1 MTQPDVVVDICRA
14 IHAVSNLPLSIKCRT
29 GVDHHDSYEFLANFI
44 AHITSRTQ
52 VNQVIVHARKAL
64 LLNIPARKNLVIPPL
79 NYDRVRALKRA
90 FPHLSITLNGGI
102 ATTDVIQRHLA
113 HFDGV
118 MLGRKVRDD
127 PLFLLDIDQVLHGTA
142 RAREQVQSDILGQ
155 YLAYAD
161 AEQAK
166 GFSSLSVLTKPVHYL
181 VDGLQGKAFRGIL
194 GRTLAQTKRGTC
206 SVSHLVHTC
215 LQKAQQVPKSKKS
228 QAKKSKGANNTPVP
242 VPGKPPIIAPSVA
255 SIPAPRRPQTAFPRG
270 ADDAPTTVAT
280 PGPRQTWA
288 EKIKEQKRQNHL
300 IRKHKPKD
308 IPSLRFHTDTK
319 PVTGA
324 SFDYAL
330 PRCDLVAGSH
340 VLGAVQAFDDHR
352 VFVDLPGSAKGVLPI
367 TNVSTVLTTLL
378 KIAAGMEEPGSADT
392 ITVPSNLDADYVRP
406 RNLFYLNQWL
416 HCVVLSHEVME
427 DGDQTHQV
435 YELSVDPELANEHL
449 TPEDLTSSS
458 MVVGGTVRA
467 QSDDGYVVDLG
478 GDHLTGFISL
488 ENAQLGMLDQATSEQ
503 PLAIGQYLLFE
514 TSGQPA
520 SDGLAQ
526 LTVVHEGAFSSPTNH
541 LSTTAA
547 ILPGMLVSA
556 TITAVATRGL
566 ECLIMDTV
574 KATIH
579 WYHAD
584 GVGSSHS
591 SVMLTK
597 YQEGQ
602 IIQARVL
609 ATDDTAT
616 DRPLALANRWYLV
629 NMATSAISTATGLS
643 LDYSG
648 PVRLGSQIP
657 VCVSRTSA
665 KMGLVGSAVDIDGVV
680 AVAPPDHWHE
690 NPAGVPETD
699 LADFQPGQWVT
710 ACVLKY
716 SPCENTITASI
727 RPVDLAQKYWQL
739 SDVLNG
745 QRISGV
751 ITEVTAEG
759 VRVEIAP
766 EIFGFLPLA
775 NIPKDS
781 ALAKRSHRKVGKP
794 VDAIVWSAD
803 GVSDPTLTCHKGLLE
818 TTLRLDYKG
827 DQYGVEYLTCALVIK
842 VRRGDVHVEFPGGQR
857 GVIKADNVAQAQATD
872 PNLKP
877 VEGEAI
883 RCYRA
888 GPGDKSS
895 VAVKLLCQTA
905 SLPEEPSADISNI
918 RKATDADKGDET
930 ITMALDAEDDDEDK
944 SDAEDDDYKWIP
956 SPLTVLSSE
965 PRPKV
970 STSKAIKP
978 ATLRRG
984 TVVQKTAH
992 TIIVQLYPT
1001 NVRAELPRAHL
1012 SDHLGPIVDAQFS
1025 RVQVGDQ
1032 VDQCVVVRP
1041 YEPVLISRKPLFLT
1055 MVKSGLNMLR
1065 EPQSMTTGQL
1075 VPGFVTG
1082 VGKSARVE
1090 FLSGVQTSI
1099 YVGQL
1104 ADYFV
1109 GEPKQHLSR
1118 HQTVLAALQND
1129 QRDLSR
1135 TEFTLKTSKTIEPL
1149 LMAEHDEK
1157 SFHYPVARLNLMGLF
1172 ATSFFSELDVLSDAA
1187 LSTRCLGQY
1196 VSGKVIQE
1204 LPNGL
1209 IVDLKDDFCGFVAKE
1224 HLENPKPTRGDHV
1237 VGRILDFSRSKS
1249 MADLTLLSETM
1260 VHREVRNAPAT
1271 LGQLLRSD
1279 AQSSPNEPLAP
1290 VLKALQSVCD
1300 QRQEIEARVQLIKD
1314 NYLVLTIPTMDHAV
1328 MFAMATSYNDHRRPA
1343 FKYAVGDSYGAVLC
1357 QVPSSTTASNL
1368 RIVGRVRP
1376 YSLHEAP
1383 GAVPQTLADS
1393 ADRPSDTQAP
1403 MLTDDREAPKALRH
1417 SPADITPG
1425 AIVDVQIT
1433 RINRTSMHVRLADNT
1448 VGIITPLDVVDS
1460 IGQLKDSNRPFAH
1473 YTAGQIVDAK
1483 VVQSETGAALPF
1495 LNMRPDQTIHILSL
1509 RPGELDPTTAGRVV
1523 HRPPTVQQLVIGQT
1537 YLGFVIATRNRV
1549 LTVTLPGGVK
1559 GHSGGFHLS
1568 CKPQVLES
1576 VDSHFTVGG
1585 VVLCRLVGLAGEL
1598 AQVVIMSGEYP
1609 GIDMPKQM
1617 EVAAPESATLCIMG
1631 TCTLGYMVRF
1641 PDAQSQCGYI
1651 LWTEVADDYDQLVQK
1666 PLQLNQEV
1674 QGVVYARITYPMNA
1688 MLVSLRASRRAMVDG
1703 SNCHP
1708 AKLVQADDSAV
1719 SDPVIT
1725 AVKELKRGQIV
1736 RGFVRTW
1743 VPTGVIVSLGPL
1755 VDAFCPIR
1763 QLSRVPLA
1771 PKSQAFRTGQLVTGM
1786 INKVPRDNRS
1796 PVVTLDRTR
1805 FDPTYHVF
1813 NREHFHV
1820 NYASMGRVM
1829 AVSHNAVAIN
1839 LKYSDVIG
1847 ICALDEMADE
1857 TPEAVRQRL
1866 LPGDGA
1872 VVRVIANDEDDDRLK
1887 LTMRA
1892 SAFTKQEAV
1901 ALAQDVDND
1910 DMYFAW
1916 FQHRYGVKANDS
1928 VDGET
1933 DVGEPT
1939 AELETGA
1946 NPAPSVNDHS
1956 DSRDAG
1962 SAETPDHYVEMDS
1975 DMDEDQERLDPEPQF
1990 ESEDDDDAHSVAL
2003 SDTGSVQEIT
2013 SNYARAMDSGG
2024 DDDDADDLPEVAP
2037 PSMTGVNVLN
2047 ALPAKRGFDWDDS
2060 EPAATDGQL
2069 PDDDS
2074 DADQAARAVDDEHLA
2089 QAKKRRKKDKDDRL
2103 VLAEDITGDL
2113 DEKAPAVASD
2123 FERLLV
2129 GSPDSSYLW
2138 INYMAFHL
2146 KLAQV
2151 EKARAIGE
2159 RALKTINFREEQE
2172 KFNMWVAMFNLEN
2185 QFGSRSELDA
2195 LVMRALRVG
2204 NPKKIYIQ
2212 LATIY
2217 ERSNKT
2223 RLAEKTHLTLLKKFS
2238 GSCKAWTLCGAF
2250 YLRHRMSTKAHELL
2264 QRCIQVLPK
2273 RKHLKAISRFGI
2285 MEFKEGDPERGRTIF
2300 EGIISNHPK
2309 RLDLWSVF
2317 IDMETK
2323 AQHLTN
2329 VRMLFQRVLALNLST
2344 KKTKFFFKKWLA
2356 FEKKFGSIQ
2365 DVEAVKQRAL
2375 EYVQS
2380 VVQN

>member
-1 MTQPDVVVDICRA
+1 M
-14 IHAVSNLPLSIKCRT
+14 
-29 GVDHHDSYEFLANFI
+29 
-44 AHITSRTQ
+44 
-52 VNQVIVHARKAL
+52 
-64 LLNIPARKNLVIPPL
+64 
-79 NYDRVRALKRA
+79 
-90 FPHLSITLNGGI
+90 
-102 ATTDVIQRHLA
+102 
-113 HFDGV
+113 
-118 MLGRKVRDD
+118 
-127 PLFLLDIDQVLHGTA
+127 
-142 RAREQVQSDILGQ
+142 
-155 YLAYAD
+155 
-161 AEQAK
+161 
-166 GFSSLSVLTKPVHYL
+166 
-181 VDGLQGKAFRGIL
+181 GK
-194 GRTLAQTKRGTC
+194 
-206 SVSHLVHTC
+206 
-215 LQKAQQVPKSKKS
+215 KSKKA
-228 QAKKSKGANNTPVP
+228 QANKNKGANPASVP
-242 VPGKPPIIAPSVA
+242 ASGKPTITAPSVA

-270 ADDAPTTVAT
+270 ADNTSPLSAAS
-280 PGPRQTWA
+280 GPRQTWA
-288 EKIKEQKRQNHL
+288 DRIKEQRHQNHL
-300 IRKHKPKD
+300 IRKHNLKD
-308 IPSLRFHTDTK
+308 IQSLRFHTDTK
-319 PVTGA
+319 ALSGT
-324 SFDYAL
+324 SLDYAL

-352 VFVDLPGSAKGVLPI
+352 IFVDLPGNAKGVLPI
-367 TNVSTVLTTLL
+367 TNVSAVLTTLL
-378 KIAAGMEEPGSADT
+378 KIAAGMKALGSTDA
-392 ITVPSNLDADYVRP
+392 ITVPSHLDADYVRP
-406 RNLFYLNQWL
+406 CNLFYLNQWL
-416 HCVVLSHEVME
+416 HCVVLNHETVE

-435 YELSVDPELANEHL
+435 YELSVDPELANRHL
-449 TPEDLTSSS
+449 TPEDLMSSS
-458 MVVGGTVRA
+458 MVVSGTVRA
-467 QSDDGYVVDLG
+467 QSGDGYVVDLG
-478 GDHLTGFISL
+478 SDHLMGFISL
-488 ENAQLGMLDQATSEQ
+488 EAAQQGMLDHATSEQ

-520 SDGLAQ
+520 SDGLTQ
-526 LTVVHEGAFSSPTNH
+526 LSVVHEGAFGSPADH
-541 LSTTAA
+541 LSSTAA

-566 ECLIMDTV
+566 ECRIMDSV

-584 GVGSSHS
+584 GVELSHS

-597 YQEGQ
+597 YHEGQ

-609 ATDDTAT
+609 ATDDAAT
-616 DRPLALANRWYLV
+616 DRPLALTNRWHMV
-629 NMATSAISTATGLS
+629 NMANSAISTATGLPP
-643 LDYSG
+643 DYSG
-648 PVRLGSQIP
+648 PIRLGSQIP
-657 VCVSRTSA
+657 ISVTRASA
-665 KMGLVGSAVDIDGVV
+665 KMGLVGSVVDLDGVV
-680 AVAPPDHWHE
+680 AVAPPNHWQD
-690 NPAGVPETD
+690 NPAGIPETN
-699 LADFQPGQWVT
+699 LADFRPGQWVT
-710 ACVLKY
+710 TRVLKY
-716 SPCENTITASI
+716 SPCENTITVSA
-727 RPVDLAQKYWQL
+727 RPADLARKYWQL
-739 SDVLNG
+739 SDVSYG

-751 ITEVTAEG
+751 ISEVQSEG

-766 EIFGFLPLA
+766 EIFGFLPLT

-781 ALAKRSHRKVGKP
+781 PLTKRSQRKVGKP

-803 GVSDPTLTCHKGLLE
+803 GVSDPMLTCHTGLLE
-818 TTLRLDYKG
+818 TTLRLDYSD
-827 DQYGVEYLTCALVIK
+827 DQYGVEFLTCAIVTK
-842 VRRGDVHVEFPGGQR
+842 VRRGNVHVEFPGGQC

-872 PNLKP
+872 PSLKP
-877 VEGEAI
+877 VVGQAI

-888 GPGDKSS
+888 GPSNES
-895 VAVKLLCQTA
+895 AVTVKLICQTA
-905 SLPEEPSADISNI
+905 VVPTKPSTETADTHE
-918 RKATDADKGDET
+918 ATDTHKGAAADAA
-930 ITMALDAEDDDEDK
+930 TMALDAKDDEGKDVN
-944 SDAEDDDYKWIP
+944 ETDDGDYEWVP
-956 SPLTVLSSE
+956 SPLTVHPSE
-965 PRPKV
+965 PRPHV
-970 STSKAIKP
+970 STSKIIEP

-984 TVVQKTAH
+984 IVVQKTAH

-1012 SDHLGPIVDAQFS
+1012 SDHLGPIVDALFS
-1025 RVQVGDQ
+1025 RVQIGDQ

-1055 MVKSGLNMLR
+1055 IVKNGLNLLR
-1065 EPQSMTTGQL
+1065 EPQAMTDGQL

-1082 VGKSARVE
+1082 LGKSARIE
-1090 FLSGVQTSI
+1090 FLSGVHTSI
-1099 YVGQL
+1099 HVGQL

-1109 GEPKQHLSR
+1109 GEPKQHLSQ

-1129 QRDLSR
+1129 EKKSGRP
-1135 TEFTLKTSKTIEPL
+1135 EFTLKTSKTIEPL
-1149 LMAEHDEK
+1149 LMAEQDEK

-1172 ATSFFSELDVLSDAA
+1172 AASFFSELDVLPDAT
-1187 LSTRCLGQY
+1187 LSTQCLGQY

-1224 HLENPKPTRGDHV
+1224 HLENPKPKRGDNV
-1237 VGRILDFSRSKS
+1237 VGRILDFNRSKN

-1260 VHREVRNAPAT
+1260 VHREARKAPVSIK
-1271 LGQLLRSD
+1271 QLLQSD
-1279 AQSSPNEPLAP
+1279 TQSPSNELLAP
-1290 VLKALQSVCD
+1290 VLTALQAACN
-1300 QRQEIEARVQLIKD
+1300 QRQEIEARVQLVKN
-1314 NYLVLTIPTMDHAV
+1314 NYLVLTIPTMNHAV

-1343 FKYAVGDSYGAVLC
+1343 FKYAVGDSYAAVLC

-1376 YSLHEAP
+1376 YLLHEAP
-1383 GAVPQTLADS
+1383 DAVPRTFPDS
-1393 ADRPSDTQAP
+1393 ATQSLDATPAP
-1403 MLTDDREAPKALRH
+1403 TRLNALEAPAALRH

-1448 VGIITPLDVVDS
+1448 VGVITPLDVVDT
-1460 IGQLKDSNRPFAH
+1460 IGQLKDPQKPFAQ
-1473 YTAGQIVDAK
+1473 YLVGQIIDAK

-1509 RPGELDPTTAGRVV
+1509 RPGELNPTTVGRVV
-1523 HRPPTVQQLVIGQT
+1523 YRPPTLQQLVIGQT

-1585 VVLCRLVGLAGEL
+1585 VVSCRLVGLAGEL

-1617 EVAAPESATLCIMG
+1617 EPVAPEPATLCIMG

-1651 LWTEVADDYDQLVQK
+1651 LWTEVADDYDQLVQQ

-1674 QGVVYARITYPMNA
+1674 QGVVYARTTHPMNA
-1688 MLVSLRASRRAMVDG
+1688 VLVSLRASRRAIVD
-1703 SNCHP
+1703 SSARHP
-1708 AKLVQADDSAV
+1708 VEPTQTGFNAV
-1719 SDPVIT
+1719 PDPVI
-1725 AVKELKRGQIV
+1725 AAIKDLKRGQIV

-1743 VPTGVIVSLGPL
+1743 VPTGVIVCLGPL
-1755 VDAFCPIR
+1755 VDAFCPMR
-1763 QLSRVPLA
+1763 QLSHIPLA
-1771 PKSQAFRTGQLVTGM
+1771 LKSQAFRTGQLVTGM
-1786 INKVPRDNRS
+1786 VNKVPRDNRS
-1796 PVVTLDRTR
+1796 PVITLDRTR

-1829 AVSHNAVAIN
+1829 AVSPNAVAIN

-1847 ICALDEMADE
+1847 ICFLDEMADE
-1857 TPEAVRQRL
+1857 APEAVRQRL
-1866 LPGDGA
+1866 LPGDST
-1872 VVRVIANDEDDDRLK
+1872 VVRVIANDENDDRLK

-1901 ALAQDVDND
+1901 TLAQEVDND
-1910 DMYFAW
+1910 DMYYAW
-1916 FQHRYGVKANDS
+1916 FKHCYGAKAIDDTVAGDEEN
-1928 VDGET
+1928 VNVGAPTVAPET
-1933 DVGEPT
+1933 RASP
-1939 AELETGA
+1939 APGA
-1946 NPAPSVNDHS
+1946 NNHDEPLENHS
-1956 DSRDAG
+1956 AMG
-1962 SAETPDHYVEMDS
+1962 T
-1975 DMDEDQERLDPEPQF
+1975 DMDEDHDSLDSEPQF
-1990 ESEDDDDAHSVAL
+1990 ESEDDDDASSIAL
-2003 SDTGSVQEIT
+2003 SDTGSVQQPT
-2013 SNYARAMDSGG
+2013 SSRRHAMDFDS
-2024 DDDDADDLPEVAP
+2024 DDDYDGADDLPEVTP
-2037 PSMTGVNVLN
+2037 PTVTGVNVLN

-2060 EPAATDGQL
+2060 EPAATEGNND
-2069 PDDDS
+2069 DDDS
-2074 DADQAARAVDDEHLA
+2074 DADQAARTVDDEHLA

-2113 DEKAPAVASD
+2113 DKKAPAVASD

-2159 RALKTINFREEQE
+2159 RALKMINFREEQE

-2195 LVMRALRVG
+2195 LVTRALRVN

-2212 LATIY
+2212 LTMIY
-2217 ERSNKT
+2217 DRSNKT

-2250 YLRHRMSTKAHELL
+2250 YLRHRMATKAHELL

-2323 AQHLTN
+2323 TQHLTN

-2356 FEKKFGSIQ
+2356 FEKKFGSTQ